1 MTRRRLANRRAS
13 ESFDLMAQGLKFT
26 CTVSRFPDG
35 TLAEVFLQNH
45 KAGSAAGLAAQDSAV
60 VASLALQF
68 GVPLDTLRKSLMRD
82 GRGRPTSPL
91 ATALDMLADRD
102 GQP

>member
-13 ESFDLMAQGLKFT
+13 TSFYLWAQGLRFT
-26 CTVSRFPDG
+26 CTASWFPDG